1 MKKVLVVLVA
11 VALAVGLEGSALAK
25 KCGCPRVRVKKE
37 QGEWPASKIKD
48 QPVQK
53 DPFANTG
60 FDPKS
65 DLLDEFM
72 SAASTGDLPY
82 LYKMM
87 DKKPDLVW
95 TASSKDGKT
104 ALHIACMVG
113 KYNVVKA
120 LLDRGAD
127 PNARDFYCK
136 TPYTYAREGYY
147 HKITR
152 LLRERGATERNFAFF
167 PHCCW
172 TDDPNPACHAGRKV
186 CCQPPVDWSP
196 ALER

>member
-1 MKKVLVVLVA
+1 MKKVLVALVA
-11 VALAVGLEGSALAK
+11 VALVVGVAGSALARK
-25 KCGCPRVRVKKE
+25 HGHVRVRKE
-37 QGEWPASKIKD
+37 QGEWPASKVKD

-60 FDPKS
+60 FDPKN

-95 TASSKDGKT
+95 TASTKDGKT

-113 KYNVVKA
+113 KFNVAKA

-127 PNARDFYCK
+127 PNAIDYYCK
-136 TPYTYAREGYY
+136 TPYVYAREGYY

-152 LLRERGATERNFAFF
+152 LLRERGSETPDFAFF

-172 TDDPNPACHAGRKV
+172 DDDPNPARHAGRKV